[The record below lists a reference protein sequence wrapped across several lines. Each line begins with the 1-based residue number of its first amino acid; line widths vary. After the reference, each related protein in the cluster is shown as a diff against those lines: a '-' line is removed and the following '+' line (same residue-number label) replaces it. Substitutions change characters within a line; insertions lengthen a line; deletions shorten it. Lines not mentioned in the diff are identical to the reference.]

1 MFSFAF
7 HKDLMLFCE
16 DDPKPV
22 LPIIPT
28 SIVSSM
34 ARLSEG
40 QTDVYN
46 LWDTGKLKNKNCTQK
61 RE

>member
-1 MFSFAF
+1 
-7 HKDLMLFCE
+7 MLFCE

-46 LWDTGKLKNKNCTQK
+46 LWDTGKLKNKHCTQK

>member
-1 MFSFAF
+1 
-7 HKDLMLFCE
+7 MLFCE

-28 SIVSSM
+28 SIISST
-34 ARLSEG
+34 AWLSEG

-46 LWDTGKLKNKNCTQK
+46 LLDTGKLKNKNCTQK